1 MIGEGEYAA
10 TLHFA
15 EKFWGLENP
24 GGGGE
29 GTRVF
34 DVFCNGVALLREL
47 DVQKEG
53 GGSRPLVR
61 TLKLIFG
68 RGDAFSPKIHFG

>member
-1 MIGEGEYAA
+1 MR
-10 TLHFA
+10 LHCTSPRSFGA
-15 EKFWGLENP
+15 WNIH
-24 GGGGE
+24 GGDGE

-61 TLKLIFG
+61 TLKLIFS
-68 RGDAFSPKIHFG
+68 RSDAFSPKIHFG